1 MILPAGQRRVCER
14 RIQHGARQRGVA
26 LILALLCVFI
36 MSVIAAGLMFST
48 QAEVWSSANYRYVT
62 QSRYVA
68 EAGAEQAISWLQSWL
83 KGASPP
89 NFGDTTKFDITT
101 FPAQYAAG
109 AGSGTCPTN
118 TAKCVVMAGSGM
130 TGFTDTYANINAT
143 DDAAFTTAFT
153 NVSSQFTGMPGT
165 AKYNVA
171 VQLLSAQYDAPSSG
185 YTTKWKVFSRG
196 QMTGAGAQAQ
206 VQIVEIVDNVPT
218 TGVPTPIP
226 NFNYGVFATGTG
238 CNVITMA
245 GGQYTKSY
253 NSSLPANVGNT
264 NPTLSA
270 SGGDVAAMGNVKMT
284 NGAYIYGNLYSAYSA
299 KGVSGGPSGLNG
311 SASCSSPN
319 SLWAINE
326 DNSGS
331 VITNNHAGTG
341 GDPYTN
347 LVSPMP
353 SPAPVM
359 ASAQIPDSNV
369 PSNTAACAGF
379 NGLCNG
385 GSGGGSG
392 CAATVPPS
400 TTTNPP
406 TNYGKVN
413 FGSCSVITLQAG
425 VYYMDS
431 LYISNGGQIKMP
443 STGNVV
449 IYVLDQGSTNPPL
462 SLDGGTVANNG
473 GNPNNF
479 TLVYNGAK
487 TVNLS
492 NGAAMFGTVYAPNA
506 PITVSGNAGVYGA
519 VVGKSYA
526 FSGSG
531 HINYDTNLKTQTP
544 HVNQTAGA
552 GRGPIHIDQFS
563 WSAY

>member
-1 MILPAGQRRVCER
+1 MIIQAGKRRFCER

-68 EAGAEQAISWLQSWL
+68 EAGAEQAINWLQNYL
-83 KGASPP
+83 KNSPP

-109 AGSGTCPTN
+109 SGSGTCPTN
-118 TAKCVVMAGSGM
+118 TAKCIVLTGSGM
-130 TGFTDTYANINAT
+130 TGFTDTYSSIDAT
-143 DDAAFTTAFT
+143 NNTAFTTAFT
-153 NVSSQFTGMPGT
+153 NVSSQFAGMPGT

-171 VQLLSAQYDAPSSG
+171 VQLLSAQYDATSSA
-185 YTTKWKVFSRG
+185 YKTKWKIFSRG

-206 VQIVEIVDNVPT
+206 VQIVEIVDNVLT
-218 TGVPTPIP
+218 TGVATPIP

-253 NSSLPANVGNT
+253 NSALPANVGNT

-270 SGGDVAAMGNVKMT
+270 SGGDVAAMGNIHMT

-299 KGVSGGPSGLNG
+299 KGVSGGPSGG
-311 SASCSSPN
+311 KSPPACSSPN
-319 SLWAINE
+319 SLYAINE

-331 VITNNHAGTG
+331 VITNNQSPG
-341 GDPYTN
+341 TN

-359 ASAQIPDSNV
+359 ASAQIPNSNV
-369 PSNTAACAGF
+369 SSNTAACTGF
-379 NGLCNG
+379 NGLCSG

-400 TTTNPP
+400 TSTNPP
-406 TNYGKVN
+406 TNYGAVN
-413 FGSCSVITLQAG
+413 FGSCAQITLQSG

-431 LYISNGGQIKMP
+431 LLISNGGQIIVP

-449 IYVLDQGSTNPPL
+449 IYVLDQGSTATPL
-462 SLDGGTVANNG
+462 NLNGGTVANNG
-473 GNPNNF
+473 GNPNNL

-487 TVNLS
+487 TVNLA

-506 PITVSGNAGVYGA
+506 PITVSGNAGIYGA
-519 VVGKSYA
+519 VVGKTYA

-544 HVNQTAGA
+544 HVNLPPGA
-552 GRGPIHIDQFS
+552 GLGPIHLDQFS

>member
-1 MILPAGQRRVCER
+1 MIIQAGQRRFCER

-68 EAGAEQAISWLQSWL
+68 EAGAEQAISWLQNYV
-83 KGASPP
+83 KTNP

-101 FPAQYAAG
+101 FPAQYPAG

-130 TGFTDTYANINAT
+130 TGFTDTYANISAT
-143 DDAAFTTAFT
+143 DDAAFTAAFT
-153 NVSSQFTGMPGT
+153 NVSSQFAGMPGT

-171 VQLLSAQYDAPSSG
+171 VQLLSANFDATSSL
-185 YTTKWKVFSRG
+185 YVTKWKVFSRG

-253 NSSLPANVGNT
+253 NSTAAGNVGNT
-264 NPTLSA
+264 NPALSA
-270 SGGDVAAMGNVKMT
+270 SGGDVAAMGNISMT

-299 KGVSGGPSGLNG
+299 KGVSGGPGGGKNPP
-311 SASCSSPN
+311 ACSSPN
-319 SLWAINE
+319 SLYAINE

-359 ASAQIPDSNV
+359 ASAQIPDNNV
-369 PSNTAACAGF
+369 PSNTSACSGF

-400 TTTNPP
+400 TSTNPP

-413 FGSCSVITLQAG
+413 FGSCAVITLQAG

-431 LYISNGGQIKMP
+431 LYISNGGQIRMP